1 MVIGKGLPESYH
13 GPPAARKRKSANRGN
28 RTVENVCSVKP
39 VPATA
44 NPTVTAA
51 ELAQSK
57 LESDEFTTV
66 GTAISIEHTS
76 PTPLGA
82 EVEATAVLTK
92 TEGRMFYFELTASDN
107 LGEIARGTHTRVS
120 VSADKFQKKADAKFD

>member
-1 MVIGKGLPESYH
+1 MEDKLTKKLTVKKENLASYV
-13 GPPAARKRKSANRGN
+13 GSGSLDVLATPAVAALMEG
-28 RTVENVCSVKP
+28 
-39 VPATA
+39 A
-44 NPTVTAA
+44 AA

-82 EVEATAVLTK
+82 EVETTAVLTK
-92 TEGRMFYFELTASDN
+92 TEGRMFYFELTARDN
-107 LGEIARGTHTRVS
+107 SGEIARGTHTRVS